1 MNYELIYIVPAQ
13 FTDAEL
19 PAVQAKIAVVL
30 ETAGAK
36 ILRHEAAGKLKL
48 AYPIK
53 HGRFGQF
60 FLAYFEAEKNQM
72 AKVQELLRMT
82 TEIAR
87 FQIAIGPRDS
97 KGMKGQGAVIS
108 FDDARR
114 IAREDRLASSQVRT
128 PASSLADAAPVQETA
143 VKSGMSLEDLD
154 KKLDQ
159 ILNEGVK

>member
-13 FTDAEL
+13 FTDTEL
-19 PAVQAKIAVVL
+19 PAVQAKIAAVL

-60 FLAYFEAEKNQM
+60 FLAYFEAEKSQL
-72 AKVQELLRMT
+72 AKIQELLRMT
-82 TEIAR
+82 VEIVR
-87 FQIAIGPRDS
+87 FQIAVGPKDP

-114 IAREDRLASSQVRT
+114 LAREERLTSSQARAAAPSPT
-128 PASSLADAAPVQETA
+128 DAAPVQETA
-143 VKSGMSLEDLD
+143 VKSGMSMEDLD